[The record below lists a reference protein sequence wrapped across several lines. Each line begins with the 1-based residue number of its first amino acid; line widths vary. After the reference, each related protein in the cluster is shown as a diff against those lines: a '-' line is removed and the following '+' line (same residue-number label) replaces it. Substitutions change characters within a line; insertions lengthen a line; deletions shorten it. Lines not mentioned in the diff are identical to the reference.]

1 MWLHVREELSVYL
14 VDHLVENIISYIF
27 NTSLFPSVVPVDD
40 FHFMSSVLENM
51 GTVLLVEP
59 HWMHGSGIVH

>member
-1 MWLHVREELSVYL
+1 MWLHVREELRVYL

-27 NTSLFPSVVPVDD
+27 NTCLFPGVVLVDD

-59 HWMHGSGIVH
+59 HWMHSSGIVH